1 MPKTS
6 NIELPGLV
14 RIPIVFENR
23 TVLIVDKPAGWVLGP
38 DGPIGR
44 RGNLQVAVESSIN
57 HGAYWARS
65 RSLKF
70 LRFVHR
76 LDADTTGLLLFSK
89 SFGGLEPLS
98 ELFAERKVEK
108 RYLAVVEG
116 VPDECHWTCTLP
128 LGPDQEHNGRHRV
141 DKEHGRESE
150 TRFEVLASI
159 PGRTLIS
166 CEPLTGRS
174 HQIRIH
180 LAEAGHP
187 VVGDPLYG
195 RGYWG
200 EPLGLRSI
208 YLAFR
213 DPYLKTRV
221 HVVAPVAEFLQQFGF
236 EKNAAEPV
244 LIALAK
250 LAEAA
255 KSAKPPPTT
264 PVVTEPASEPAPEP
278 AAAKPG
284 SKTKPKRVRRFT
296 PPV

>member
-1 MPKTS
+1 MAKPP
-6 NIELPGLV
+6 NIELPGKI

-23 TVLIVDKPAGWVLGP
+23 SLMIVDKPAGWVLGP

-57 HGAYWARS
+57 AGAYWARS

-89 SFGGLEPLS
+89 SFGALESLS
-98 ELFAERKVEK
+98 DLFAERKIDK

-116 VPDECHWTCTLP
+116 VPDECNWTCTLP
-128 LGPDQEHNGRHRV
+128 LGPDPDQNGRHLV
-141 DKEHGRESE
+141 DKENGRECE
-150 TRFEVLASI
+150 TRFEVLASV
-159 PGRTLIS
+159 PGRTLIA

-180 LAEAGHP
+180 LAESGYP
-187 VVGDPLYG
+187 IVGDPLYG
-195 RGYWG
+195 RAYFGA
-200 EPLGLRSI
+200 PLGLRSI
-208 YLAFR
+208 YLGFR
-213 DPYLKTRV
+213 DPYLKTQISV
-221 HVVAPVAEFLQQFGF
+221 IAPVSEFLQQFGF

-244 LIALAK
+244 LIALK
-250 LAEAA
+250 KQAA
-255 KSAKPPPTT
+255 
-264 PVVTEPASEPAPEP
+264 
-278 AAAKPG
+278 
-284 SKTKPKRVRRFT
+284 TKPKPEAKVATPTPAPAVPAKPKRIRRFT

>member
-1 MPKTS
+1 MAKPT
-6 NIELPGLV
+6 NIELPGKI

-23 TVLIVDKPAGWVLGP
+23 TLLIVDKPAGWVLGP
-38 DGPIGR
+38 DGPIGK
-44 RGNLQVAVESSIN
+44 RGNLQIAVESSI
-57 HGAYWARS
+57 GAGAFWARS

-76 LDADTTGLLLFSK
+76 LDADTTGLLMFSK

-98 ELFAERKVEK
+98 DLFAERKVEK
-108 RYLAVVEG
+108 RYLAVVDG

-141 DKEHGRESE
+141 DKENGRESE

-159 PGRTLIS
+159 PGRTLIA

-180 LAEAGHP
+180 LAEAGYP
-187 VVGDPLYG
+187 IVGDPLYG

-200 EPLGLRSI
+200 DHLGLRSI
-208 YLAFR
+208 YLGLL
-213 DPYLKTRV
+213 DPYLKKQVRV
-221 HVVAPVAEFLQQFGF
+221 IAPVAEFLEQFGF
-236 EKNAAEPV
+236 AKNAAEPV
-244 LIALAK
+244 LIALKKAS
-250 LAEAA
+250 EAS
-255 KSAKPPPTT
+255 KPPKPEAKPSAETKT
-264 PVVTEPASEPAPEP
+264 PAP
-278 AAAKPG
+278 AAAAP
-284 SKTKPKRVRRFT
+284 KPKRVRRFT

>member
-1 MPKTS
+1 MAKPT
-6 NIELPGLV
+6 NIELPGKI

-23 TVLIVDKPAGWVLGP
+23 TLLIVDKPAGWVLGP
-38 DGPIGR
+38 DGPIGK
-44 RGNLQVAVESSIN
+44 RGNLQIAVESSI
-57 HGAYWARS
+57 GAGAFWARS

-76 LDADTTGLLLFSK
+76 LDADTTGLLMFSK

-98 ELFAERKVEK
+98 DLFAERKVEK

-141 DKEHGRESE
+141 DKENGRESE

-159 PGRTLIS
+159 PGRTLIA

-187 VVGDPLYG
+187 LLGERVYAEGEARRSKVGAAKVDAKRNMLHAWTLAFPHPLT
-195 RGYWG
+195 G
-200 EPLGLRSI
+200 EPIAVDAPLPEDFEEVLKRLRRR
-208 YLAFR
+208 A
-213 DPYLKTRV
+213 
-221 HVVAPVAEFLQQFGF
+221 G
-236 EKNAAEPV
+236 
-244 LIALAK
+244 
-250 LAEAA
+250 
-255 KSAKPPPTT
+255 SASDGAGQTG
-264 PVVTEPASEPAPEP
+264 PVVNS
-278 AAAKPG
+278 
-284 SKTKPKRVRRFT
+284 SKRRPSRRT
-296 PPV
+296 

>member
-1 MPKTS
+1 MAKPT
-6 NIELPGLV
+6 NIELPGKI

-23 TVLIVDKPAGWVLGP
+23 TLLIVDKPPGWVLGP
-38 DGPIGR
+38 DGPIGK
-44 RGNLQVAVESSIN
+44 RGNLQIAVESSIGA
-57 HGAYWARS
+57 GAYWARS

-76 LDADTTGLLLFSK
+76 LDADTTGLLMFSK

-108 RYLAVVEG
+108 RYLAVVDG

-141 DKEHGRESE
+141 DKENGRESE

-159 PGRTLIS
+159 PGRTLIA

-180 LAEAGHP
+180 LAESGYP
-187 VVGDPLYG
+187 IVGDPLYG

-200 EPLGLRSI
+200 DPLGLRSI
-208 YLAFR
+208 FLGLR
-213 DPYLKTRV
+213 DPYLKTQV
-221 HVVAPVAEFLQQFGF
+221 HVIAPVSEFLEQFGF
-236 EKNAAEPV
+236 AKNAAEPV
-244 LIALAK
+244 LMALKKA
-250 LAEAA
+250 AEAN
-255 KSAKPPPTT
+255 KPTKPTAKPT
-264 PVVTEPASEPAPEP
+264 PETSPS
-278 AAAKPG
+278 AAAVPA
-284 SKTKPKRVRRFT
+284 KPKRIRRFT

>member
-1 MPKTS
+1 MAKPT
-6 NIELPGLV
+6 NIELPGKI

-23 TVLIVDKPAGWVLGP
+23 TLMIVDKPAGWVLGP
-38 DGPIGR
+38 DGPIGK
-44 RGNLQVAVESSIN
+44 RGNLQIAVESSI
-57 HGAYWARS
+57 GAGAFWARS

-76 LDADTTGLLLFSK
+76 LDADTTGLLMFSK

-98 ELFAERKVEK
+98 ELFAERKVQK
-108 RYLAVVEG
+108 RYLAVVDG
-116 VPDECHWTCTLP
+116 VPDECYWTCTLP

-141 DKEHGRESE
+141 DKENGRESE

-159 PGRTLIS
+159 PGRTLIA

-180 LAEAGHP
+180 LAESGFP
-187 VVGDPLYG
+187 IVGDPLYG

-208 YLAFR
+208 FLGLR
-213 DPYLKTRV
+213 DPYLKAQV
-221 HVVAPVAEFLQQFGF
+221 HVIAPVSEFLEQFGF
-236 EKNAAEPV
+236 AKNAAEPV
-244 LIALAK
+244 LLALKKTAGTTK
-250 LAEAA
+250 PAEPP
-255 KSAKPPPTT
+255 AKPT
-264 PVVTEPASEPAPEP
+264 PGTEAPAAVVTA
-278 AAAKPG
+278 
-284 SKTKPKRVRRFT
+284 KPKRVRRFT